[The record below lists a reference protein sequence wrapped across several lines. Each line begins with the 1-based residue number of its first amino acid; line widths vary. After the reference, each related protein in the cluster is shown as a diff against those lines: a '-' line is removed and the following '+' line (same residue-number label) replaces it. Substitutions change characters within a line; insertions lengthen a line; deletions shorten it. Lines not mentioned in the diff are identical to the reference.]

1 MLRRALVLA
10 LVSGLVAACAPK
22 VGNKLDAGAG
32 DGGPLDAFE
41 GPYADFPTDP
51 ILDPSGAGVPPDS
64 TLLFGD
70 PTTGAQSGGPCL
82 TEPEV
87 GTLYPNN
94 WLRPRFSWVAGA
106 GQNLFEIRLTAANQ
120 ASPLVVYTSA
130 TTWTMPAAIWI
141 GLAEHTVDQPITI
154 SIRGATLTGQA
165 LSQPPALGSKGTIQV
180 ASAKATGA
188 IVYWTTSGGTGLRGF
203 TIGEETVHDIV
214 RPADA
219 STVCVGCHSSTPDGS
234 YVGFSSSQVATNG
247 DPATL
252 QMLSSDG
259 NKTTPPF
266 ITASA
271 TTLMARQQQ
280 QAPTFSKQHW
290 VAGDHAAVSMFPIT
304 ATTTT
309 YEMIWTDL
317 EATSTDQGVGW
328 GVIGRT
334 GDTNSAAGATF
345 AHTTDKL
352 LYTSAPTVS
361 SGVTTTQGDLATVPY
376 NNRAGGTVTKVP
388 GASSASFNEYY
399 PTFSPDDELIAFN
412 RVVQDSSSYNNPNA
426 EVYVIPSAGNG
437 PVRLAANDPPACSG
451 KTSPGVTNSW
461 PKWSPGTS
469 KVGSKQYY
477 WLTFSSTRSANSNPQ
492 LYVTPVLVQGNV
504 ISTFPALYLWNQP
517 ADENNHT
524 PAWDDFAIVQ

>member
-1 MLRRALVLA
+1 MHTRALALVLF
-10 LVSGLVAACAPK
+10 VACAPK
-22 VGNKLDAGAG
+22 VGDKSDAGVTDAS
-32 DGGPLDAFE
+32 PLDAFE
-41 GPYADFPTDP
+41 GPFADFPTDP
-51 ILDPSGAGVPPDS
+51 ILDPTGTGVPPDS
-64 TLLFGD
+64 TTLFGD

-94 WLRPRFSWVAGA
+94 WLRPRFSWVPVG
-106 GQNLFEIRLTAANQ
+106 GENLFEIRLSAANQ

-154 SIRGATLTGQA
+154 SIRGATLSGGT
-165 LSQPPALGSKGTIQV
+165 LSAPPALGSKGTIQV

-219 STVCVGCHSSTPDGS
+219 STVCVGCHSSTPDGT
-234 YVGFSSSQVATNG
+234 YVGFSASAVATDG
-247 DPATL
+247 SPATMS
-252 QMLSSDG
+252 MLSADG
-259 NKTTPPF
+259 NKITPPF
-266 ITASA
+266 ISASA
-271 TTLMARQQQ
+271 ATLMARQQQ

-290 VAGDHAAVSMFPIT
+290 TTGDHAAVSMFPIT
-304 ATTTT
+304 KTTTKI
-309 YEMIWTDL
+309 EMIWTDL
-317 EATSTDQGVGW
+317 ETASTAEGVGW
-328 GVIGRT
+328 GVLART
-334 GDTNSAAGATF
+334 GDDNSAAGATF
-345 AHTTDKL
+345 AHTTDTL

-361 SGVTTTQGDLATVPY
+361 SGVTTTQGNLATVPY
-376 NNRAGGTVTKVP
+376 NNRLGGTAQLVP
-388 GASSASFNEYY
+388 GASSSSFNEYY
-399 PTFSPDDELIAFN
+399 PTYAPDDELIAFN
-412 RVVQDSSSYNNPNA
+412 RVAQDATSYNNPNA
-426 EVYVIPSAGNG
+426 EVYVIPAAGNG

-469 KVGSKQYY
+469 KVGGKQYY
-477 WLTFSSTRSANSNPQ
+477 WLTFSSTRSANGNPQ
-492 LYVTPVLVQGNV
+492 LYVTPVITQGNV